1 MQRRVTAVELRPIN
15 LLTASQ
21 VAAATDDNEELD
33 PGPDTVVGLNAPN
46 QYKRVVGGFYYSTNI
61 TGTTNPRAEI
71 YFSSDTGVQD
81 GKTIRVSGVHK
92 ILNSSNVA
100 VDLDVSGDFKV
111 VAIDSPPWENRAS
124 YGGNRQTPGEDVDS
138 TVLFNPEVVRG
149 FGAAR
154 ELIVK
159 SRISTVEATTTTA
172 KIVFTSDNHFK
183 VNDVVFVDLPTD
195 TPFFGL
201 DGLYRVK
208 TAGSNFIEFDFSS
221 ALDEPIDSASV
232 TEERYVHAT
241 AQALIRDGA
250 TWISPDNVVYVW
262 NDIRWVLFKSDVAK
276 DSKAPGPVT
285 DLDATD
291 EVDTISGSTT
301 PTSRVT
307 LTWTAPTKNADNSP
321 LDDLV
326 GYTIWF
332 REVRSPSVEWEKP
345 GDITGAETTTAISG
359 LLQGKTYSF
368 RVFARDSGG
377 NLSTGVTKN
386 HFVGVSLPTVQKP
399 ATPTV
404 TTYLGTIKIAYDDLT
419 ASGLVQPA
427 TAKEIEVYFSD
438 VPGFTAGTDSFYGK
452 FPANAGSYI
461 IIPGTELVDNTDYYI
476 RIIVRD
482 VFGNITEAS
491 DPPIA
496 IRAKLSNIVTYDM
509 IDVGTLTGQVIIGAD
524 IRTSSQPFNNG
535 GVILNQDGLVAYDDD
550 GQQTFRID
558 ATTGQVS
565 IGDYLSATEAA
576 GLYLTDFDAERS
588 FATIATADGIRVIA
602 GSAEQLAAA
611 ANSKADAADLKVS
624 AVTEIQPGTV
634 TVRLRR
640 AATIRAINSARPNPS
655 ETQING
661 SIIETGT
668 LFAEQ
673 IGSGEF
679 PVGVVYAG
687 TINAGQVNAGVLEG
701 RTVRTAASPNKRVV
715 LSNSQNAIQFF
726 NSNNTLVGQID
737 GQTSAGGLLEISG
750 PGTPGLTIGAGS
762 SSFSGGLNVGG
773 NVTTTAGRIGQV
785 VFTAAGGTTAAVHRS
800 SGGSN
805 VFLFGPA
812 SSDERLKKDIVELEN
827 SLDLINNLR
836 PVKFR
841 FKSEEDG
848 PVSYGLIAQEVK
860 PLFDDNDNVVN
871 SYSAGENDEDKEE
884 YFSIEYN
891 AFIAPLI
898 GAIKELTQKNLALE
912 ARIAS
917 LEESSE

>member
-1 MQRRVTAVELRPIN
+1 MERRVTAVELRPIN

-46 QYKRVVGGFYYSTNI
+46 QYKRVVGGYYYSTNV

-71 YFSSDTGVQD
+71 YFSSDPGLED
-81 GKTIRVSGVHK
+81 GKTVRVSGVHK
-92 ILNSSNVA
+92 ILNSSNVP
-100 VDLDVSGDFKV
+100 VDLDVSGDFKI
-111 VAIDSPPWENRAS
+111 VAVDSPPYEGRAT
-124 YGGNRQTPGEDVDS
+124 YGGQRQTPGEDVDS

-149 FGAAR
+149 FGQAR

-159 SRISTVEATTTTA
+159 SRISTIEATTTTA

-183 VNDVVFVDLPTD
+183 VSDVVFVDLPTD

-241 AQALIRDGA
+241 AQALVRDGA

-307 LTWTAPTKNADNSP
+307 LTWTAPTKNADNST
-321 LDDLV
+321 LDDLA
-326 GYTIWF
+326 GYTIWD
-332 REVRSPSVEWEKP
+332 REVKSPTPEWEKR
-345 GDITGAETTTAISG
+345 DITGSETTWAKSG
-359 LLQGKTYSF
+359 LVQGKTYAF

-399 ATPTV
+399 AAPTV

-461 IIPGTELVDNTDYYI
+461 VIPGTELVDNTDYYI

-535 GVILNQDGLVAYDDD
+535 GLILNQDGLVAYDDD

-558 ATTGQVS
+558 ATNGQVS

-576 GLYLTDFDAERS
+576 GLYLTDFDAEQS
-588 FATIATADGIRVIA
+588 YATIATANGIQLIA
-602 GSAEQLAAA
+602 GSAEQLATA

-624 AVTEIQPGTV
+624 AVTEIEPGSL
-634 TVRLRR
+634 TVRLRK
-640 AATIRAINSARPNPS
+640 AATIRAINAAQPNPS
-655 ETQING
+655 QTEING
-661 SIIETGT
+661 SVIETGT
-668 LFAEQ
+668 ILADQ

-679 PVGVVYAG
+679 PVGVIYAG
-687 TINAGQVNAGVLEG
+687 EISAAQVTSGVLEG
-701 RTVRTAASPNKRVV
+701 RTVRTSASPNKRVV

-737 GQTSAGGLLEISG
+737 GQTSSGGILEIAG
-750 PGTPGLTIGAGS
+750 VGTASI
-762 SSFSGGLNVGG
+762 NVGAASTSFAGPILSSG
-773 NVTTTAGRIGQV
+773 NITTTAGRIGQV

-805 VFLFGPA
+805 VYLFGPA

-871 SYSAGENDEDKEE
+871 SYEAGENDEDKEE